1 MKKNKARRLT
11 GAKVVGLLRYIPLYA
26 WLIFWV
32 FALGWI
38 VLASLSTTKEIFTND
53 LIGSG
58 IRFSNYV
65 KAWRNNN
72 VSKYFMN
79 SVIITC
85 ASCALVVLVS
95 VPAAY
100 VLAKKTFLG
109 RKLVLNGFVV
119 GMSIPSILLV
129 IPIYIVFVKAG
140 LLGSIASLI
149 FLYTVFNIP
158 YTVFFLTSFFSTV
171 PTSLA
176 EAGMIDGCT
185 ESGAMWRI
193 MMPMASPGII
203 TVTIFNFMGIWN
215 EYFMALIFGNGNDDI
230 RTLTMGL
237 QNLITAMTFSGDW
250 AGLFASVMIV
260 FLPTFILY
268 LFLSE
273 KIIAGITGGGV
284 KG

>member
-1 MKKNKARRLT
+1 MKKNQSRQLT
-11 GAKVVGLLRYIPLYA
+11 GAKAVSLLRYVPLYI
-26 WLIFWV
+26 WLVFWV

-38 VLASLSTTKEIFTND
+38 VFASLSTTKEIFKND
-53 LIGSG
+53 LLGSG
-58 IRFSNYV
+58 VQFSNYL

-72 VSKYFMN
+72 VSKYFLN

-85 ASCALVVLVS
+85 SSCVLMVLIS

-100 VLAKKTFLG
+100 VLAKKTFIG
-109 RKLVLNGFVV
+109 RKVVLNGFVV

-129 IPIYIVFVKAG
+129 IPIYIAFVRAH
-140 LLGSIASLI
+140 LLGSIISLI
-149 FLYTVFNIP
+149 LLYTVFNVP
-158 YTVFFLTSFFSTV
+158 YTVFFMTSFFTSV

-176 EAGMIDGCT
+176 EAAMIDGCT
-185 ESGAMWRI
+185 ERKAMWKI

-273 KIIAGITGGGV
+273 KIIAGITAGGV

>member
-1 MKKNKARRLT
+1 MKKLNHRRLT
-11 GAKVVGLLRYIPLYA
+11 AGKAVGLLRYIPLYG

-38 VLASLSTTKEIFTND
+38 VAASLSTTREIFTNE
-53 LIGSG
+53 LLGSG
-58 IRFSNYV
+58 IHFSNYV

-85 ASCALVVLVS
+85 ASCALVVLIS

-100 VLAKKTFLG
+100 VLAKKAFPG
-109 RKLVLNGFVV
+109 RKLALNGFVV

-129 IPIYIVFVKAG
+129 IPIYIAFVKAG

-149 FLYTVFNIP
+149 FLYTMFNIP

-171 PTSLA
+171 PSALA
-176 EAGMIDGCT
+176 EAAMMDGCT
-185 ESGAMWRI
+185 EAGAMWKI

-203 TVTIFNFMGIWN
+203 TVTIFNFMSIWN

-260 FLPTFILY
+260 FLPTFVLY

>member
-1 MKKNKARRLT
+1 MKKQNSRQIT
-11 GAKVVGLLRYIPLYA
+11 GSKVVGLLRYVPLYA
-26 WLIFWV
+26 WLIFWA

-38 VLASLSTTKEIFTND
+38 VFASLSTTREIFKND
-53 LIGSG
+53 LLGSG
-58 IRFSNYV
+58 IQFSNYV

-85 ASCALVVLVS
+85 SSCALMVAVS

-109 RKLVLNGFVV
+109 RKMVLNGFVV

-129 IPIYIVFVKAG
+129 IPIYIAFVKAH
-140 LLGSIASLI
+140 LLGNIFSLI
-149 FLYTVFNIP
+149 LLYTVFNVP
-158 YTVFFLTSFFSTV
+158 YTVFFMTSFFASV
-171 PTSLA
+171 PSSLA
-176 EAGMIDGCT
+176 EAAMIDGCS
-185 ESGAMWRI
+185 ERKAMWKI

-260 FLPTFILY
+260 FLPTFVLY

-273 KIIAGITGGGV
+273 KIIAGITAGGV